1 MYLSAS
7 FYEAEYNLISVRPVE
22 YQMQRR
28 TPPKNLKPHIQE
40 TPKQK
45 KSQQKH
51 RKIET
56 HQVAAVWLVRPV
68 YAVILEILLNLSYLT
83 ICIWI

>member
-40 TPKQK
+40 TPTHHQNK
-45 KSQQKH
+45 KNPNKNIG
-51 RKIET
+51 RLKPIK
-56 HQVAAVWLVRPV
+56 WLLYDW
-68 YAVILEILLNLSYLT
+68 YALFMQLS
-83 ICIWI
+83 